1 MNDPLVNEV
10 RQFRHEHARQF
21 HDDLAAIC
29 DDLRNIQQTCGQ
41 AVVTFPPKRVSPDTH
56 LRKGA
61 ETVEQVA
68 A

>member
-1 MNDPLVNEV
+1 MNDPFVSEV

-21 HDDLAAIC
+21 HDDLTAIC
-29 DDLRNIQQTCGQ
+29 DDLRDIQRTCGQ
-41 AVVTFPPKRVSPDTH
+41 TVVTFPPKRMSPQTH
-56 LRKGA
+56 LREPA